1 MSNLEDLVYSAHE
14 HGKRKEL
21 LEEVGLVRRENPTLP
36 LEKIYELAY
45 QKVMLT

>member
-1 MSNLEDLVYSAHE
+1 MSQLEDLVYSAHE

-21 LEEVGLVRRENPTLP
+21 LEKVGEVRKENPTLP

-45 QKVMLT
+45 QDIMKT